1 MQSGDWC
8 IYGDFNVVV
17 SRKERRG
24 TSVVSS
30 STVRRAF
37 LQFIEAMELV
47 DPGLGKQ
54 FSWLGPYGQSIYEQ
68 TR

>member
-47 DPGLGKQ
+47 DPRAWKTILLVGAL
-54 FSWLGPYGQSIYEQ
+54 WTEYI
-68 TR
+68 